1 MSIENYVTAFSFHR
15 NPEPVG
21 NPLTALCLLQPP
33 NQIFLPFFRKNGI
46 ILYKGRNSMGFP
58 VYDYRTDIRNVLV
71 TPQIRSRFLKMEPG
85 QSAQLHSH
93 DLGHEIFLILEG
105 RVEFTIDGE
114 TEELGPG
121 QMCVALVD
129 EPHSVRVLGDEPMTM
144 YLSVTPHIH
153 PTHTPRAD
161 SGERLPHNFA
171 SARAY
176 DVEPDVQISVS
187 ELVTRQIHASQ
198 LLAELTETC
207 AAVQQEMGAQLTEAL
222 ASGDTA
228 AAEAARKAMWE
239 ALYPVYRAVSELGDV
254 WNALA
259 PRATP

>member
-1 MSIENYVTAFSFHR
+1 
-15 NPEPVG
+15 
-21 NPLTALCLLQPP
+21 
-33 NQIFLPFFRKNGI
+33 
-46 ILYKGRNSMGFP
+46 MGFP
-58 VYDYRTDIRNVLV
+58 VYDYRTDVRNVLV

-105 RVEFTIDGE
+105 RVEFEIDGE

-129 EPHSVRVLGDEPMTM
+129 QPHTVRVLGDEPMTM

-153 PTHTPRAD
+153 PTHTPRAEE
-161 SGERLPHNFA
+161 GERLPHNFA

-176 DVEPDVQISVS
+176 DVELDMQVSVS
-187 ELVTRQIHASQ
+187 ELVARQSHAAQ
-198 LLAELTETC
+198 LLAELTQTC
-207 AAVQQEMGAQLTEAL
+207 AAVQQEMGNQLKTAL
-222 ASGDTA
+222 AEGDADA
-228 AAEAARKAMWE
+228 ATAARKAMWE
-239 ALYPVYRAVSELGDV
+239 ALYPVYKATAELADV

-259 PRATP
+259 PRVN

>member
-1 MSIENYVTAFSFHR
+1 
-15 NPEPVG
+15 
-21 NPLTALCLLQPP
+21 
-33 NQIFLPFFRKNGI
+33 
-46 ILYKGRNSMGFP
+46 MGFP
-58 VYDYRTDIRNVLV
+58 VYDYRTDVRNVLV

-105 RVEFTIDGE
+105 RVEFEIDGE

-129 EPHSVRVLGDEPMTM
+129 QPHTVRVLGDEPMTM

-153 PTHTPRAD
+153 PTHTPRTEE
-161 SGERLPHNFA
+161 GERLPHNFA

-176 DVEPDVQISVS
+176 DVELDMQVSVS
-187 ELVTRQIHASQ
+187 ELVARQSHAAQ
-198 LLAELTETC
+198 LLAELTQTC
-207 AAVQQEMGAQLTEAL
+207 AAVQQEMGNQLKTAL
-222 ASGDTA
+222 AEGDADA
-228 AAEAARKAMWE
+228 ATAARKAMWE
-239 ALYPVYRAVSELGDV
+239 ALYPVYKATAELADV

-259 PRATP
+259 PRVN

>member
-1 MSIENYVTAFSFHR
+1 
-15 NPEPVG
+15 
-21 NPLTALCLLQPP
+21 
-33 NQIFLPFFRKNGI
+33 
-46 ILYKGRNSMGFP
+46 MGFP
-58 VYDYRTDIRNVLV
+58 VYDYRTDVRNVLV

-105 RVEFTIDGE
+105 RVEFEIDGE

-129 EPHSVRVLGDEPMTM
+129 QPHTVRVLGDEPMTM

-153 PTHTPRAD
+153 PTHTPRTED
-161 SGERLPHNFA
+161 GERLPHNFA

-176 DVEPDVQISVS
+176 DVELDMQVSVS
-187 ELVTRQIHASQ
+187 ELVARQSHAAQ
-198 LLAELTETC
+198 LLAELTQTC
-207 AAVQQEMGAQLTEAL
+207 AAVQQEMGNQLKTAL
-222 ASGDTA
+222 AEGDADA
-228 AAEAARKAMWE
+228 ATAARKAMWE
-239 ALYPVYRAVSELGDV
+239 ALYLVYKATAELADV

-259 PRATP
+259 PRVN